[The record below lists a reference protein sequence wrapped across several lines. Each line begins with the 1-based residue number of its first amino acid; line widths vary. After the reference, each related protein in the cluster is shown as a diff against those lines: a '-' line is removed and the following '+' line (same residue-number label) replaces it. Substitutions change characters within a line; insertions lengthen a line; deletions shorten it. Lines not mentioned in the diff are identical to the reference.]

1 MPSAQTSPASAR
13 PRRGDVH
20 RRRGLCQRD
29 HRRCPLTRAVAAAA
43 PSFAACASAHA
54 PLSPPCPAPA
64 RPRAPSTGARRRRRC
79 AEPRCP
85 RKGALRAIAPVQPRA
100 SRQRRPCKR
109 ECRPP
114 AHVAAAAAPSH
125 RTRATASA
133 APAPPVQ
140 AREPRH
146 RRHVRGA
153 SVETPRKPVLRRPPI
168 PLRRP
173 IPRKLP
179 PHCGNRFRE
188 SPSLAA
194 VASLPT
200 VFRIPFCRTTISPI
214 TKRTVRMR
222 NTTPR
227 NGAPFAPSAPP
238 TRPAYTLR

>member
-1 MPSAQTSPASAR
+1 MPPAQTSPASAR
-13 PRRGDVH
+13 PRRGDAH

-64 RPRAPSTGARRRRRC
+64 RPRVPSTDARRRRRC
-79 AEPRCP
+79 AEP
-85 RKGALRAIAPVQPRA
+85 
-100 SRQRRPCKR
+100 SRPCNR
-109 ECRPP
+109 E
-114 AHVAAAAAPSH
+114 H
-125 RTRATASA
+125 RARATASV

-153 SVETPRKPVLRRPPI
+153 SVKTPQKPALRRSPT
-168 PLRRP
+168 LLQRP

-194 VASLPT
+194 VASFPT

-227 NGAPFAPSAPP
+227 NGAPRNGTPSAPSAPP

>member
-13 PRRGDVH
+13 PRRGDAH

-43 PSFAACASAHA
+43 PRFATCASAHVA
-54 PLSPPCPAPA
+54 PSLPCPAPT
-64 RPRAPSTGARRRRRC
+64 RPRAPSTDARRRRCRAAPSRPC
-79 AEPRCP
+79 NRERRTSAARASASAVHQRTLPPPLR
-85 RKGALRAIAPVQPRA
+85 RAIA
-100 SRQRRPCKR
+100 
-109 ECRPP
+109 
-114 AHVAAAAAPSH
+114 
-125 RTRATASA
+125 
-133 APAPPVQ
+133 PVQ

-227 NGAPFAPSAPP
+227 NGAPRNGTPSAPSAPP

>member
-13 PRRGDVH
+13 PRRGDAH
-20 RRRGLCQRD
+20 RRRGLCRRD

-43 PSFAACASAHA
+43 PSLAARARAHSAPSRPCNRERRTSAARASASAVHQRTLPP
-54 PLSPPCPAPA
+54 PL
-64 RPRAPSTGARRRRRC
+64 R
-79 AEPRCP
+79 
-85 RKGALRAIAPVQPRA
+85 RAIA
-100 SRQRRPCKR
+100 
-109 ECRPP
+109 
-114 AHVAAAAAPSH
+114 
-125 RTRATASA
+125 
-133 APAPPVQ
+133 PVQ

-227 NGAPFAPSAPP
+227 NGAPRNGTPSAPSAPP

>member
-1 MPSAQTSPASAR
+1 MPSAQTLSVSAR
-13 PRRGDVH
+13 PRRGDAH
-20 RRRGLCQRD
+20 RRRRVPCRRD
-29 HRRCPLTRAVAAAA
+29 HRRCPL
-43 PSFAACASAHA
+43 
-54 PLSPPCPAPA
+54 
-64 RPRAPSTGARRRRRC
+64 
-79 AEPRCP
+79 
-85 RKGALRAIAPVQPRA
+85 
-100 SRQRRPCKR
+100 
-109 ECRPP
+109 
-114 AHVAAAAAPSH
+114 AHVAAAAPSH

-140 AREPRH
+140 AREPRQ

-222 NTTPR
+222 NAAPR
-227 NGAPFAPSAPP
+227 NGAPRNGTPSAPSAPP